1 MPDPNDIPRRR
12 SRLLLDVTTAASE
25 VSRLDD
31 CFRIGLRVLSGD
43 KWGEGAE
50 SRRCEC
56 NVDLLGGL
64 VHADLDTLVTAL
76 YVTIDDLFGPRHG
89 PGRKPKLSDAEL
101 ICLAVAQVLLGFDS
115 ERRWLRFAGQ
125 RLGHLFPYLPTPSA
139 YNKRLR
145 RAAVLIAVALGDLA
159 TRAPSWWDELRLVDS
174 TPVPCAASRETVKRS
189 ALAGHA
195 GYGYCK
201 SHHRYFWGFRLYVLA
216 AGDGLP
222 VAWCLA
228 TPKLGEREVVAA
240 LLDHER
246 ARLRPGLLILG
257 DKGFAG
263 RDFEQLVAGY
273 GARLLRPD
281 RSDEP
286 LRHGSL
292 GRWRQWIE
300 STFNTLKDQ
309 LGLERHRGRTL
320 AGVYV
325 RVAQRLLALAAT
337 IWWNWE
343 LDAPDKRSLVAYD
356 H

>member
-1 MPDPNDIPRRR
+1 
-12 SRLLLDVTTAASE
+12 
-25 VSRLDD
+25 
-31 CFRIGLRVLSGD
+31 
-43 KWGEGAE
+43 
-50 SRRCEC
+50 
-56 NVDLLGGL
+56 

-101 ICLAVAQVLLGFDS
+101 VCLAVAQVLLGFDS

-139 YNKRLR
+139 YNRRLR
-145 RAAVLIAVALGDLA
+145 RAAVLVAVALGDLA
-159 TRAPSWWDELRLVDS
+159 ARAPSWCDELRLVDS
-174 TPVPCAASRETVKRS
+174 TPVPCAASRQTVHRS
-189 ALAGHA
+189 DLAGHA

-240 LLDHER
+240 TLDHER

-286 LRHGSL
+286 RRHGSL

-325 RVAQRLLALAAT
+325 RVAQRLLALAAA